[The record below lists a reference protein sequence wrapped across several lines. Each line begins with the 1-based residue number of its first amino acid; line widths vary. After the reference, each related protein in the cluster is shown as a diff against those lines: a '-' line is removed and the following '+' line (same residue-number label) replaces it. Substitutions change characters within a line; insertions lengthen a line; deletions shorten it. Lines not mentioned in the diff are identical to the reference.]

1 MKTKHISL
9 ATWLLATSLLP
20 AMVFA
25 ADLPPSF
32 PLWPNGAPGSE
43 ARKGEA
49 EITTPG
55 NLVNVHNPSIVA
67 YLPSKENAT
76 GAAVIICPGGGHRN
90 LAIDHEGYNVGKWLS
105 EHGIAGFVLK
115 YRLARETNS
124 TYKIETHALAD
135 GQRAIKLVR
144 SRAKEWNINPSAV
157 GIIGFSAGGEIA
169 AMAATRAD
177 VNLGNTPDEVDQQK
191 SRPDFQGLFY
201 PAIPKEMKIEKD
213 TPPAFMV
220 CGYGDRQNISEGLP
234 ELYLT
239 FKRAGASAE
248 LHVYSG
254 AGHGFGLRDS
264 NKSPAG
270 AWPARFEEWLRDRKF
285 LTATP

>member
-1 MKTKHISL
+1 MKTNRISL
-9 ATWLLATSLLP
+9 TTWLLAVSIAPSLI
-20 AMVFA
+20 FA
-25 ADLPPSF
+25 ADIPPF
-32 PLWPNGAPGSE
+32 IPLWPNGAPGSE

-49 EITTPG
+49 EIATPG

-67 YLPSKENAT
+67 YLPAKEKAT

-105 EHGIAGFVLK
+105 DHGIAGFVLK

-144 SRAKEWNINPSAV
+144 SRATEWNINPSAV

-169 AMAATRAD
+169 AMAATRPD
-177 VNLGNTPDEVDQQK
+177 VDLGNAKDVVDQQK

-201 PAIPKEMKIEKD
+201 PAIPKDMKVEKD

-270 AWPARFEEWLRDRKF
+270 AWPMRFEEWLRDRKF
-285 LTATP
+285 LTAKP

>member
-1 MKTKHISL
+1 MKTKRIAL
-9 ATWLLATSLLP
+9 ATWLLAASIAPTLI
-20 AMVFA
+20 FA
-25 ADLPPSF
+25 ADIPPSI

-49 EITTPG
+49 EIATPG
-55 NLVNVHNPSIVA
+55 NLVNIHNPSIVA
-67 YLPSKENAT
+67 YLPAKEKAT

-90 LAIDHEGYNVGKWLS
+90 LAIDHEGYNVGRWLS
-105 EHGIAGFVLK
+105 DHGIAGFVLK

-169 AMAATRAD
+169 AMAATRPD
-177 VNLGNTPDEVDQQK
+177 VNLGNPPDEIDQQK

-213 TPPAFMV
+213 TPAAFMV

-234 ELYLT
+234 ELYLI

-248 LHVYSG
+248 LHIYSG
-254 AGHGFGLRDS
+254 AGHGFGLRET

-270 AWPARFEEWLRDRKF
+270 AWPMRFEEWLRDRKF
-285 LTATP
+285 LGTKP

>member
-1 MKTKHISL
+1 MKTKRIAL
-9 ATWLLATSLLP
+9 ATWLLAASIAPTLI
-20 AMVFA
+20 FA
-25 ADLPPSF
+25 ADIPPSI

-49 EITTPG
+49 EIATPG
-55 NLVNVHNPSIVA
+55 NLVNIHNPSIVA
-67 YLPSKENAT
+67 YLPAKEKAT

-90 LAIDHEGYNVGKWLS
+90 LAIDHEGYNVGRWLS
-105 EHGIAGFVLK
+105 DHGIAGFVLK

-169 AMAATRAD
+169 AMAATRPD
-177 VNLGNTPDEVDQQK
+177 VDLGNPPDEIDQQK

-213 TPPAFMV
+213 TPAAFMV

-234 ELYLT
+234 ELYLI

-248 LHVYSG
+248 LHIYSG
-254 AGHGFGLRDS
+254 AGHGFGLREI

-270 AWPARFEEWLRDRKF
+270 AWPMRFEEWLRDRKF
-285 LTATP
+285 LGTKP

>member
-1 MKTKHISL
+1 MKTKRL
-9 ATWLLATSLLP
+9 PFATWLLATLIVPSL
-20 AMVFA
+20 VVA
-25 ADLPPSF
+25 ADIPPSI

-43 ARKGEA
+43 ARKSEA
-49 EITTPG
+49 EIATPG

-67 YLPSKENAT
+67 YLPSKEKAT

-105 EHGIAGFVLK
+105 DHGIAGFVLK

-169 AMAATRAD
+169 AMAATRPD
-177 VNLGNTPDEVDQQK
+177 VNLGNPPDEVDQQK

-201 PAIPKEMKIEKD
+201 PAISKEMNVEKD

-254 AGHGFGLRDS
+254 AGHGFGLRDA

-285 LTATP
+285 TTLKP

>member
-1 MKTKHISL
+1 MKTKRIAL
-9 ATWLLATSLLP
+9 ATWFLAASIAPTLI
-20 AMVFA
+20 FA
-25 ADLPPSF
+25 ADIPPSI

-49 EITTPG
+49 EIATPG
-55 NLVNVHNPSIVA
+55 NLVNIHNPSIVA
-67 YLPSKENAT
+67 YLPAKEKAT

-90 LAIDHEGYNVGKWLS
+90 LAIDHEGYNVGRWLS
-105 EHGIAGFVLK
+105 DHGIAGFVLK

-169 AMAATRAD
+169 AMAATRPD
-177 VNLGNTPDEVDQQK
+177 VNLGNPPDEIDQQK

-213 TPPAFMV
+213 TPAAFMV

-234 ELYLT
+234 ELYLI

-248 LHVYSG
+248 LHIYSG
-254 AGHGFGLRDS
+254 AGHGFGLRET

-270 AWPARFEEWLRDRKF
+270 AWPMRFEEWLRDRKF
-285 LTATP
+285 LGTKP

>member
-1 MKTKHISL
+1 MKTNRISL
-9 ATWLLATSLLP
+9 TTWLLAVSIAPSLI
-20 AMVFA
+20 FA
-25 ADLPPSF
+25 ADIPPSI

-49 EITTPG
+49 EIATPG
-55 NLVNVHNPSIVA
+55 NLVNIHNPSIVA
-67 YLPSKENAT
+67 YLPAKEKAT
-76 GAAVIICPGGGHRN
+76 GAAVVICPGGGHRN

-105 EHGIAGFVLK
+105 DHGIAGFVLK

-144 SRAKEWNINPSAV
+144 SRATEWNINPSAV

-169 AMAATRAD
+169 AMAATRPD
-177 VNLGNTPDEVDQQK
+177 VDLGNAKDAVDQQK

-201 PAIPKEMKIEKD
+201 PAIPKDMKVEKD

-220 CGYGDRQNISEGLP
+220 CGYGDRPNISEGLP

-270 AWPARFEEWLRDRKF
+270 AWPMRFEEWLRDRKF
-285 LTATP
+285 LTAKP